1 MACILNIETSTNVC
15 SVAVSSDGEIIFNT
29 SNQDEDCG
37 MGGNHANVLGDY
49 VKSAL
54 SFADNHAIPVDAV
67 AISCGPGSY
76 TGLRVGVSMA
86 KGVCYGMRIPLIS
99 VPTLNLLC
107 VPLLL
112 NEKIPENALLCPMLD
127 ARRMEVYTAVYDRAL
142 KVQSLPEDMDVQ
154 ISKNGAVATVLNENS
169 FNSLLMEHDIYF
181 FGNGSVK
188 YRDCIKQKSA
198 TNDKEYAKAHFID
211 GIIPLA
217 KHIMPLAE
225 MKYLRNEFENVAYFE
240 PFYLKEFVAIKSRNI
255 LCK

>member
-1 MACILNIETSTNVC
+1 MNIETSTNVC

-29 SNQDEDCG
+29 SNLDGDCG
-37 MGGNHANVLGDY
+37 TETNHANVLGDY

-54 SFADNHAIPVDAV
+54 SFADSHAIPVDAV

-76 TGLRVGVSMA
+76 TGLRIGVSMA
-86 KGVCYGMRIPLIS
+86 KGICYGMHIPLIS
-99 VPTLNLLC
+99 VPTLDLMC

-112 NEKIPENALLCPMLD
+112 GEKIPENALLCPMLD

-142 KVQSLPEDMDVQ
+142 KVQPLPEGKDVQ
-154 ISKNGAVATVLNENS
+154 ISKNGAVAIVLNENS
-169 FNSLLMEHDIYF
+169 FSTLLMEHDIFF

-188 YRDCIKQKSA
+188 YRECIQQKSA
-198 TNDKEYAKAHFID
+198 INDKEYANAHFID

-217 KHIMPLAE
+217 KNMMPLAE
-225 MKYLRNEFENVAYFE
+225 MKYLRSEFEDVAYFE
-240 PFYLKEFVAIKSRNI
+240 PFYLKEFVAIKSHNI